1 MEDAVAGRLAGLVER
16 RVAGEPLQYVLG
28 RWGFRRLELAV
39 DPRVLIPRPETEVL
53 AELALA
59 ACDRLG
65 ARVVVDLGTG
75 SGALALAL
83 ATERADL
90 QVWATD
96 VSGEALEVA
105 EANRA
110 ALGAGVNLVQGSWY
124 EALPAD
130 VRGVGGR
137 DRVQPAVR
145 VRGGDARARARG
157 AGLGARGGA
166 VRRSGRAGGRGRGH
180 PGGAGV
186 AGAAGGA
193 AGGDGAAPDPAGG
206 AAWHDAG
213 FGDVEIRKDLAGRRA
228 GAGGAVVRPDLVPV
242 DETGEAVKLA
252 VAALTAGQVV
262 ALPTD
267 TVYGLAALPGDPDH
281 TAKLFALKGRGH
293 DVPVAVLCSDLE
305 QALALADRE
314 RMPAGAHRIA
324 ERLWPGPLTLVLPR
338 KAGLGY
344 ALGRP
349 EETIG
354 VRCPDHDLVRAL
366 APRGR
371 PAGHHQRQPARRGH
385 AAHGRGGGRGVR
397 DRRWRLVLDGGPCA
411 EPPSVGG
418 RRHRPG
424 LARPEGGAGDS
435 GRAGRCGRR
444 FSRSELK
451 SRTNCHEEHR
461 FEHAGRQG

>member
-1 MEDAVAGRLAGLVER
+1 M
-16 RVAGEPLQYVLG
+16 
-28 RWGFRRLELAV
+28 
-39 DPRVLIPRPETEVL
+39 
-53 AELALA
+53 
-59 ACDRLG
+59 
-65 ARVVVDLGTG
+65 
-75 SGALALAL
+75 
-83 ATERADL
+83 
-90 QVWATD
+90 
-96 VSGEALEVA
+96 
-105 EANRA
+105 
-110 ALGAGVNLVQGSWY
+110 
-124 EALPAD
+124 
-130 VRGVGGR
+130 
-137 DRVQPAVR
+137 
-145 VRGGDARARARG
+145 
-157 AGLGARGGA
+157 
-166 VRRSGRAGGRGRGH
+166 
-180 PGGAGV
+180 
-186 AGAAGGA
+186 
-193 AGGDGAAPDPAGG
+193 
-206 AAWHDAG
+206 
-213 FGDVEIRKDLAGRRA
+213 
-228 GAGGAVVRPDLVPV
+228 VRPDLVPV

-354 VRCPDHDLVRAL
+354 VRAPTMTSSAPG
-366 APRGR
+366 PRGR

-397 DRRWRLVLDGGPCA
+397 DRAGLVLDGGPCA
-411 EPPSVGG
+411 EPPSAVVDATGPAW
-418 RRHRPG
+418 RALR
-424 LARPEGGAGDS
+424 AGAGDS

-451 SRTNCHEEHR
+451 SRTNATRSTDSSTLGDRGSTRCH
-461 FEHAGRQG
+461 GCLLS